1 MVVDSEA
8 RKRAPRAR
16 AMKQLDRDGPGGTA
30 IDTIKHAIKHAA
42 RQSYGLIWISFV
54 QIIDPDFV
62 LLLAFRSVATRNTCR
77 GRAAETLK
85 GWPAQIDEYYCY
97 RSTTWRIDQFDLNR
111 KSRRNTSV
119 SSAGSPPAAIATI
132 PEWRLLNLNAS
143 RLQPAEP

>member
-1 MVVDSEA
+1 MVVESEA
-8 RKRAPRAR
+8 RKTAPRAR
-16 AMKQLDRDGPGGTA
+16 AMEQLRREGPAGNA
-30 IDTIKHAIKHAA
+30 INTIKHAA